1 VNQDSL
7 NQAHLY
13 PGMTATVNITTA
25 QRIGVLLV
33 PAAALSF
40 SSTAIQSGELNRST
54 LRSIFSSGGTGTT
67 QGNRGLVLELR
78 NGKLTPVVVTTGLS
92 NGQFTEVLSG
102 LNEGD
107 EVVVGQTGGNTSTST
122 SNPGTGG
129 GRNGGGG
136 GAFPIRTGSG
146 G

>member
-1 VNQDSL
+1 
-7 NQAHLY
+7 
-13 PGMTATVNITTA
+13 M
-25 QRIGVLLV
+25 
-33 PAAALSF
+33 
-40 SSTAIQSGELNRST
+40 
-54 LRSIFSSGGTGTT
+54 
-67 QGNRGLVLELR
+67 LELR
-78 NGKLTPVVVTTGLS
+78 NGKLSPVVVTTGLS
-92 NGQFTEVLSG
+92 NGRFTEALSG

-136 GAFPIRTGSG
+136 GAFPIRTGNG